1 MNFHVLR
8 LVLLLSSFGKSY
20 SLVTSRVFE
29 FAATLSLSHTP
40 PAISIRTTKL
50 ENLSI
55 ENSKKFYLVV
65 AILTNF
71 TLFVLYSSFIFIIT
85 N

>member
-40 PAISIRTTKL
+40 LAISIRTTNWKIY
-50 ENLSI
+50 LSR
-55 ENSKKFYLVV
+55 
-65 AILTNF
+65 ILTNF
-71 TLFVLYSSFIFIIT
+71 SLFIFYLSFIFIIAD
-85 N
+85 